1 MVKST
6 GLFKLALV
14 FLSVCLIAITC
25 IACDGIKKNKSSD
38 SQKPSSSPQTSV
50 TATDGGS
57 SEQTGE
63 SEVYS
68 AGKSEDESAGES
80 GNHSAEQSAGQSA
93 GQSDSQSA
101 GGQSDTSAEQSSQT
115 SEQTSQSTN
124 AINPPGNPVEDS
136 TYSAH

>member
-6 GLFKLALV
+6 GLIKLALV

-25 IACDGIKKNKSSD
+25 IACDGINKNKSSD

-68 AGKSEDESAGES
+68 AGQSEDYSAGASE
-80 GNHSAEQSAGQSA
+80 NHSAGQSA

-124 AINPPGNPVEDS
+124 AINPPGKPVEES